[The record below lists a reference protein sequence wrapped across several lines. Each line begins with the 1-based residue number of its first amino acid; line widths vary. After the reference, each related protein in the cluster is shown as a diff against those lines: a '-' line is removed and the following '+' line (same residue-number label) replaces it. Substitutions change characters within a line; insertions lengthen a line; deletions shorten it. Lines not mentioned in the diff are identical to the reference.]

1 MKGSGSIRTAAA
13 TVLVMSL
20 FVSAAGADT
29 DWNSEA
35 FLYGWRY
42 GMDGTIAAGN
52 QTDGFPVEASVDD
65 ISGFKDLSIAAHFE
79 SKSAKAVLVAD
90 VQYLD
95 LGSERDYDLPGGVT
109 RAELDFTQVALEAG
123 GGYRL
128 SQHFD
133 LLGVARYYMIA
144 TSASLGTNTIS
155 DRDRDWM
162 DLFLGG
168 RYSAASGHWRSS
180 VRLDVGTGG
189 SDFAWFGNV
198 MLGYAVSERVTL
210 GLGYRVLSVDYEA
223 GENAN
228 YFRWDVVQ
236 DGLGV
241 ALGLGF

>member
-1 MKGSGSIRTAAA
+1 MKGEGFILLAVLACLSFASIAA
-13 TVLVMSL
+13 
-20 FVSAAGADT
+20 ADT
-29 DWNSEA
+29 DWSSEA

-52 QTDGFPVEASVDD
+52 RTDGFPVEASVDD
-65 ISGFKDLSIAAHFE
+65 ISGFKDFSIAGHFE
-79 SKSAKAVLVAD
+79 SKSAKAIIVTD

-95 LGSERDYDLPGGVT
+95 LGAERDYDLPGGVT
-109 RAELDFTQVALEAG
+109 RAELDFTHWTLEFG

-128 SQHFD
+128 SEHFD

-144 TSASLGTNTIS
+144 TSASLGTDTIS

-162 DLFLGG
+162 DLFVGG
-168 RYSAASGHWRSS
+168 RYSAASGPWRSS
-180 VRLDVGTGG
+180 VRFDVGTGG

-228 YFRWDVVQ
+228 YFRWDMVQ

-241 ALGLGF
+241 ALGISF